1 MPKFCQYCGAPL
13 KEGARFCTGCG
24 HSVAQPSQPIN
35 PTPTPNYHQPD
46 VQQPQSGRPY
56 GGRLLYQQLPKKT
69 RARGR
74 IMLTVLLAMFVGAG
88 AGVIYQYKAGKL
100 GTKSRPEPS
109 AAATTT
115 APDQGEPQ
123 PSQAEEKPKKSK
135 AKDEPKK
142 NKVKSKI
149 KIKDEEFFGVTMPI
163 PDIGKII
170 ENKTEKGSGGE
181 EVATIRIDSISYQ
194 EFIEYCKT
202 LESLRDW
209 KASKT
214 YRVSRFPK
222 DYNEEPMVICAGSYG
237 ELSNITVKYY
247 SDELCED
254 PETPHFNLTV
264 GKLH

>member
-1 MPKFCQYCGAPL
+1 MPRFCENCGVPL
-13 KEGARFCTGCG
+13 REGVRFCTKCG
-24 HSVAQPSQPIN
+24 HPVAQPSQPSTPS
-35 PTPTPNYHQPD
+35 PTPTPNYQQPD

-56 GGRLLYQQLPKKT
+56 SGRPPYQQPPKKKRT
-69 RARGR
+69 RGR
-74 IMLTVLLAMFVGAG
+74 IMLAVLLAMFVGAG

-100 GTKSRPEPS
+100 GTKSRSEPS

-115 APDQGEPQ
+115 APEQDHPQ
-123 PSQAEEKPKKSK
+123 PSQAEEKPQKNK
-135 AKDEPKK
+135 AKDEPQK

-149 KIKDEEFFGVTMPI
+149 KIKDEEFFGVTLPI

-170 ENKTEKGSGGE
+170 ENSRVKVRGQ
-181 EVATIRIDSISYQ
+181 EVVTIRIDSISYQ

-202 LESLRDW
+202 LESLHDW
-209 KASKT
+209 KASKS

-237 ELSNITVKYY
+237 DLSNITVKYF

-254 PETPHFNLTV
+254 PDTPHFNLTV
-264 GKLH
+264 GKL

>member
-1 MPKFCQYCGAPL
+1 MPKFCEYCGAPL
-13 KEGARFCTGCG
+13 NEGAKFCTGCG
-24 HSVAQPSQPIN
+24 HPVTQPSRPSTPSQPST

-46 VQQPQSGRPY
+46 IQQPEI
-56 GGRLLYQQLPKKT
+56 QQPPKKKGT
-69 RARGR
+69 RGM

-123 PSQAEEKPKKSK
+123 PSQAEEKPQKSK

-142 NKVKSKI
+142 SKVKSKI

-209 KASKT
+209 KATKT

>member
-1 MPKFCQYCGAPL
+1 MPKFCEYCGAPL
-13 KEGARFCTGCG
+13 NEGTKFCTGCG
-24 HSVAQPSQPIN
+24 HPVAQPSRPSTPTQPST
-35 PTPTPNYHQPD
+35 PTPTYQQPE
-46 VQQPQSGRPY
+46 VQQPEIQQPQSGSPY
-56 GGRLLYQQLPKKT
+56 GGRSTYQQPPKKKQT
-69 RARGR
+69 RGR
-74 IMLTVLLAMFVGAG
+74 MMLTVLLAMFVGAG

-115 APDQGEPQ
+115 TPEQAHPQ
-123 PSQAEEKPKKSK
+123 PSV

-142 NKVKSKI
+142 SKVKSKI
-149 KIKDEEFFGVTMPI
+149 KVKDEEFFGVTLPI
-163 PDIGKII
+163 PDNGRIIGNSKV
-170 ENKTEKGSGGE
+170 KTRGQQ
-181 EVATIRIDSISYQ
+181 VVTICIDSISYQ

-209 KASKT
+209 KASKS

-254 PETPHFNLTV
+254 SETPHFNMTV